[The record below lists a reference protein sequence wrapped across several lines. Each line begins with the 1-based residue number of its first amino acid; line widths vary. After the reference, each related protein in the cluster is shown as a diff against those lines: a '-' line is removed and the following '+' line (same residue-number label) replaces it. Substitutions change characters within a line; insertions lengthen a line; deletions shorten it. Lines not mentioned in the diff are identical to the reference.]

1 MTQGRKAATVG
12 TFDGVHRGHI
22 AVIERLKD
30 VAREAGL
37 EPTVITFDRHPLSV
51 IAPQR
56 APARLMTPPQ
66 EAEALR
72 RRGVE
77 VEVVPFTPELM
88 RLTAAQWLQ
97 RMHSEMG
104 IDSLVVG
111 YDNTFGSDGVEMSV
125 ADYVR
130 LGDEAGI
137 RVVQAP
143 IVDGVSSSA
152 IRKALYE
159 GDIAKANEMLGYRY
173 RISGRVVFGRQL
185 GRTIGFPTANIRPDA
200 NALIPA
206 DGVYAAD
213 AVTAD
218 GRRYRAVVNIGR
230 RPTVGN
236 DLARTIEA
244 HLIGFEGDL
253 YDQTV
258 GLEMIKCLRG
268 EQKFDDMQQLRQQ
281 IEADAAEALRLP

>member
-1 MTQGRKAATVG
+1 MTQGRRAATVG

-185 GRTIGFPTANIRPDA
+185 GRTIGFPTANIEPDA

-258 GLEMIKCLRG
+258 GLEMIKRLRG